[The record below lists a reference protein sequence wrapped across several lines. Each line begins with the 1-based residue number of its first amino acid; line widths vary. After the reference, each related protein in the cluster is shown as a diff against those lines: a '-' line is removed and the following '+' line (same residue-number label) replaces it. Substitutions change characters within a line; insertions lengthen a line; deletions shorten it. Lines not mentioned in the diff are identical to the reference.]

1 MPPPICRS
9 TLYVMARILRRRR
22 RRAIVFVIVAIV
34 AASATD
40 HAVRTSLRVR
50 RPPCVVSARCPT
62 RKEH

>member
-9 TLYVMARILRRRR
+9 TLYVMARILR